1 MATLTFTG
9 VLERHPKLNF
19 VLVEGGIGWIPYLLG
34 RPRFRSGRLGEV
46 VVRRRQG
53 VDAERRRGP
62 PLALGACH
70 ADRGHEDRQLEC
82 AEEDRR
88 QRGKERAPALHDRAL
103 RDGPPVPVRSGSV
116 DPRAQRVVAPRSWSV
131 RSS

>member
-19 VLVEGGIGWIPYLLG
+19 VLVEGGIGWIPNLLD
-34 RPRFRSGRLGEV
+34 RPRSRSGRLGEV

-88 QRGKERAPALHDRAL
+88 QRGKERVHLVSPPAR
-103 RDGPPVPVRSGSV
+103 
-116 DPRAQRVVAPRSWSV
+116 
-131 RSS
+131 